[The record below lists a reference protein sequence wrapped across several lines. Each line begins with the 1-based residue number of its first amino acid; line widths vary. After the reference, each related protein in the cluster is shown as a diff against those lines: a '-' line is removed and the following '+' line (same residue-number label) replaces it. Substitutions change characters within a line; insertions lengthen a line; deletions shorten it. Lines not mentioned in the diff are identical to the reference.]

1 MYAYPKI
8 TAELIRLM
16 RVHGM
21 SDAKIARELGIK
33 RALVIEIAG
42 DSGTRKTRIQVG
54 FFDWPEEKKKGFERD
69 YLAGIREQIMAQKY
83 GVSQP
88 TVGRYAVM
96 IGLQKRLHRKTNQ
109 EKQIDICKQI
119 NISKQ
124 IDTRQA
130 ERKIE
135 RRTERPQ
142 KNLTETNAEA
152 RARGMTY
159 GKLVA
164 MQYLEEQSNARRDKA
179 VR

>member
-21 SDAKIARELGIK
+21 NDAKIARELGIK
-33 RALVIEIAG
+33 RKLVVEMAG
-42 DSGTRKTRIQVG
+42 ESGPKKTKNKVY
-54 FFDWPEEKKKGFERD
+54 FFDWTEKKKKEFERD
-69 YLAGIREQIMAQKY
+69 YLAGIHERIMAQKY

-109 EKQIDICKQI
+109 EKQIDI
-119 NISKQ
+119 SEQ
-124 IDTRQA
+124 IDTIQV
-130 ERKIE
+130 ERKTE
-135 RRTERPQ
+135 RRPERPQ

>member
-96 IGLQKRLHRKTNQ
+96 IGLQKRLHRKTKQ
-109 EKQIDICKQI
+109 EKQIDIY
-119 NISKQ
+119 KQ
-124 IDTRQA
+124 IDKRQA
-130 ERKIE
+130 EKKIE
-135 RRTERPQ
+135 RQLERPQ

-179 VR
+179 TQ

>member
-33 RALVIEIAG
+33 RELVVEMAG
-42 DSGTRKTRIQVG
+42 ESGPKKTRKQVE
-54 FFDWPEEKKKGFERD
+54 FFNWPEKKKKEFERD
-69 YLAGIREQIMAQKY
+69 YLAGMYAQTMAKKY
-83 GVSQP
+83 GVSSS
-88 TVGRYAVM
+88 TVNKYADM
-96 IGLQKRLHRKTNQ
+96 IGLPKRLHRRTSKF
-109 EKQIDICKQI
+109 KQIEICKQLGVI
-119 NISKQ
+119 P
-124 IDTRQA
+124 TGEQA
-130 ERKIE
+130 K
-135 RRTERPQ
+135 RPD
-142 KNLTETNAEA
+142 KNLAETNAEA

-164 MQYLEEQSNARRDKA
+164 MQYLEEQSNARRNKA

>member
-21 SDAKIARELGIK
+21 SDADIAKELGLK
-33 RALVIEIAG
+33 RKIIIDVIGEAEKG
-42 DSGTRKTRIQVG
+42 QEKKRSNKVT
-54 FFDWPEEKKKGFERD
+54 FFDWPDSRKKEFERD
-69 YLAGIREQIMAQKY
+69 YLAGIHLKIMSKKY
-83 GVSQP
+83 GVS
-88 TVGRYAVM
+88 TVTLSRYAAI
-96 IGLQKRLHRKTNQ
+96 IGLPKRQHKKTNK
-109 EKQIDICKQI
+109 EEYIDICKQLGI
-119 NISKQ
+119 KPK
-124 IDTRQA
+124 
-130 ERKIE
+130 ERK
-135 RRTERPQ
+135 TGRPR